1 MSDFNKTAK
10 EITAQRTKEAQ
21 EQSRTHL
28 SPIKHRQQDFFI
40 ADIFDAL
47 DFRVDLS
54 SMELPLFALKAGD
67 VNERYYV
74 HNGIHVRIRPQVN
87 IGLATIHDKDLW
99 IYAISK
105 LVEAINQGEE
115 VSRTVHFTVY
125 DYLVTTNRATS
136 GAQYER
142 AKQALERLKGTSISI
157 QSETKADRLA
167 GGFGLIED
175 WSIVEK
181 KDGRMVRVSMTLPRW
196 LYRSIIETQVKKI
209 SPDYFR
215 LRKPLD
221 RRIYE
226 LASKHCGNQKEFRI
240 NLDLL
245 HKKSGSTA
253 PLPKFRMNIK
263 SLSNSNDL
271 PDYFIQYDDKKDM
284 VIFNTR
290 NIKSL
295 LKGLVNGISKYK

>member
-10 EITAQRTKEAQ
+10 EITEQRAKEAQ
-21 EQSRTHL
+21 EQSKSHL

-47 DFRVDLS
+47 DFRVDLA

-67 VNERYYV
+67 TKDKHYE
-74 HNGIHVRIRPQVN
+74 HNGIHIDIQAN
-87 IGLATIHDKDLW
+87 SSGLATIHDKDLW

-115 VSRTVHFTVY
+115 ISRTVHFTVY

-136 GAQYER
+136 GRDYLRTKE
-142 AKQALERLKGTSISI
+142 ALQRLKSTSISI
-157 QSETKADRLA
+157 KSETKTDRLA

-175 WSIVEK
+175 WTIVEK

-196 LYRSIIETQVKKI
+196 LYRSIVETQVKKI

-226 LASKHCGNQKEFRI
+226 LASKHCGNQKEFKI

-284 VIFNTR
+284 VIFNNR

-295 LKGLVNGISKYK
+295 LKGLVNGISKHK

>member
-1 MSDFNKTAK
+1 
-10 EITAQRTKEAQ
+10 
-21 EQSRTHL
+21 
-28 SPIKHRQQDFFI
+28 
-40 ADIFDAL
+40 
-47 DFRVDLS
+47 
-54 SMELPLFALKAGD
+54 
-67 VNERYYV
+67 
-74 HNGIHVRIRPQVN
+74 
-87 IGLATIHDKDLW
+87 
-99 IYAISK
+99 

-115 VSRTVHFTVY
+115 VNRTIHFTVY

-157 QSETKADRLA
+157 QSETKTDRLA

-175 WSIVEK
+175 WTIVEK

-196 LYRSIIETQVKKI
+196 LYRSIVETQVKKI

-284 VIFNTR
+284 VIFNNR

-295 LKGLVNGISKYK
+295 LKGLVNGISKHK

>member
-1 MSDFNKTAK
+1 MSDSNKTAK
-10 EITAQRTKEAQ
+10 EITAQRAKEAQ
-21 EQSRTHL
+21 EQSKTHL

-47 DFRVDLS
+47 DFRVDLA

-115 VSRTVHFTVY
+115 VNRTIHFTVY

-157 QSETKADRLA
+157 QSETKTDRLA

-175 WSIVEK
+175 WTIVEK

-196 LYRSIIETQVKKI
+196 LYRSIVETQVKKI

-284 VIFNTR
+284 VIFNNR

-295 LKGLVNGISKYK
+295 LKGLVNGISKHK

>member
-1 MSDFNKTAK
+1 VQDSKKTAK
-10 EITAQRTKEAQ
+10 EITAQRVMEAD
-21 EQSRTHL
+21 QSSKSHL

-47 DFRVDLS
+47 DFRIDLA
-54 SMELPLFALKAGD
+54 SMELPLFSLKAGD
-67 VNERYYV
+67 TKPRNYS
-74 HNGIHVRIRPQVN
+74 HNGISIELIPTYH
-87 IGLATIHDKDLW
+87 GLATIHDKDLW

-105 LVEAINQGEE
+105 LVEAINQKEE
-115 VSRTVHFTVY
+115 ISRTVNFTIY
-125 DYLVTTNRATS
+125 DYLITTNRDT
-136 GAQYER
+136 GGINYEK
-142 AKQALERLKGTSISI
+142 AKQALNRLAGTRINI
-157 QSETKADRLA
+157 QSETKTDRLA

-175 WSIVEK
+175 WKIVEK

-196 LYRSIIETQVKKI
+196 LYRSIVETQVKKI

-226 LASKHCGNQKEFRI
+226 LASKHCGNQKEFKI

-263 SLSNSNDL
+263 SLVASNDL
-271 PDYFIQYDDKKDM
+271 PDYFSQYDDKKDM
-284 VIFNTR
+284 VIFNNR

-295 LKGLVNGISKYK
+295 LKGLVNGISKHK

>member
-1 MSDFNKTAK
+1 MTDFNKTAK

-21 EQSRTHL
+21 EQSKTHL

-47 DFRVDLS
+47 DFRIDLA

-67 VNERYYV
+67 TRSRYYD
-74 HNGIHVRIRPQVN
+74 HNGIHIELNPN
-87 IGLATIHDKDLW
+87 KFGLATIHDKDLW

-105 LVEAINQGEE
+105 LVEAFNQGENI
-115 VSRTVHFTVY
+115 SRTVHFTIY
-125 DYLVTTNRATS
+125 DYLITTNRGVS
-136 GAQYER
+136 GEYYEK
-142 AKQALERLKGTSISI
+142 AKEAL
-157 QSETKADRLA
+157 DRLA
-167 GGFGLIED
+167 GTRIKIEHEDKKQRISAGFGLIED
-175 WSIVEK
+175 WKIVEK
-181 KDGRMVRVSMTLPRW
+181 KDGRMIRVSMTLPHW
-196 LYRSIIETQVKKI
+196 LYRSVLETQVKKI

-284 VIFNTR
+284 VIFNNR

-295 LKGLVNGISKYK
+295 LKGILNGISKHK

>member
-1 MSDFNKTAK
+1 VQDSKKTAK
-10 EITAQRTKEAQ
+10 EITAQRVMEAD
-21 EQSRTHL
+21 QSFKSHL

-47 DFRVDLS
+47 DFRIDLA
-54 SMELPLFALKAGD
+54 SMELPLFSLKAGD
-67 VNERYYV
+67 TKPRNYS
-74 HNGIHVRIRPQVN
+74 HNGISIELIPTYH
-87 IGLATIHDKDLW
+87 GLATIHDKDLW

-105 LVEAINQGEE
+105 LVEAINQKEE
-115 VSRTVHFTVY
+115 ISRTVNFTIY
-125 DYLVTTNRATS
+125 DYLITTNRDT
-136 GAQYER
+136 GGINYEK
-142 AKQALERLKGTSISI
+142 AKQALNRLAGTRINI
-157 QSETKADRLA
+157 QSETKTDRLA

-175 WSIVEK
+175 WKIVEK

-196 LYRSIIETQVKKI
+196 LYRSIVETQVKKI

-226 LASKHCGNQKEFRI
+226 LASKHCGNQKEFKI

-263 SLSNSNDL
+263 SLVASNDL
-271 PDYFIQYDDKKDM
+271 PDYFIQYNDTRDM
-284 VIFNTR
+284 VIFNNR

-295 LKGLVNGISKYK
+295 LKGLVNGISKHK